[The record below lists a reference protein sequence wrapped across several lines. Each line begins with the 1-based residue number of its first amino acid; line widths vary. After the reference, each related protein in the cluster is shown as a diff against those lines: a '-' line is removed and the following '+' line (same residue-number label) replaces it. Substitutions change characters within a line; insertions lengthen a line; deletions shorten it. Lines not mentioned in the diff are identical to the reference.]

1 MHHGS
6 KVKMKIH
13 KLSEKKWRKKFQ
25 DLKPGRGRVDTKS
38 TIHKRKN

>member
-1 MHHGS
+1 MNHGS

-13 KLSEKKWRKKFQ
+13 KLSKKWREKFQ